1 MPCGAGSAYERRLTP
16 TRRLVVSGLVC
27 GLVGAILV
35 WWVVPTWG
43 AYQHWDGRPAHPYT
57 RGWWAVYYVGWALV
71 VIAVALQVAFALVT
85 E

>member
-1 MPCGAGSAYERRLTP
+1 MTP